1 MKNIQTGQSVDS
13 PLTPPEGYD
22 SLPLLSPDSSED
34 DVMDEDVDDMEAEVL
49 TGPAAS
55 RAGACTSTL
64 SLAVAV
70 TRVVVMR
77 LG

>member
-34 DVMDEDVDDMEAEVL
+34 DVMDEDDMEAEVL

>member
-1 MKNIQTGQSVDS
+1 
-13 PLTPPEGYD
+13 
-22 SLPLLSPDSSED
+22 
-34 DVMDEDVDDMEAEVL
+34 MDEDVDDMEAEVL

-55 RAGACTSTL
+55 RVGACTSTL